1 MMDGYFYTVVRY
13 VPDPVRGE
21 RVNIGV
27 AVAGEHPE
35 FFAARFTDVHRTARV
50 KRLGSVDDLTFIADL
65 AIEMADA
72 RRSYAELP
80 LTESPSKWSLA
91 ELRRSSVEWTNAIQ
105 LSELRPVL
113 HDDPEKLL
121 DELYARYVAYRR
133 PRRARARDR
142 KWVRRKVSH
151 VLQEALLERAPDLA
165 AAEVVERDVTLRG
178 RLEEHQFD
186 YRIANGAARELIR
199 ALAVETEDRDASNKE
214 VDALAWAIDDVRQA
228 GEDVPIDVVGV
239 GNERILERA
248 QRIYD
253 GLGAALVRE
262 DEIDEWAR
270 RVVLDM
276 VTERD

>member
-1 MMDGYFYTVVRY
+1 
-13 VPDPVRGE
+13 
-21 RVNIGV
+21 
-27 AVAGEHPE
+27 
-35 FFAARFTDVHRTARV
+35 
-50 KRLGSVDDLTFIADL
+50 
-65 AIEMADA
+65 
-72 RRSYAELP
+72 
-80 LTESPSKWSLA
+80 
-91 ELRRSSVEWTNAIQ
+91 
-105 LSELRPVL
+105 
-113 HDDPEKLL
+113 
-121 DELYARYVAYRR
+121 
-133 PRRARARDR
+133 
-142 KWVRRKVSH
+142 
-151 VLQEALLERAPDLA
+151 LLERAPDLA